1 MPLHRTQW
9 EPRDFVGYF
18 TVRVFAN
25 ECHCVT
31 VRQAIGRI
39 IGKYNVILITL
50 VYDAGVAHANR
61 FGRLEVDALASE
73 SRL

>member
-9 EPRDFVGYF
+9 EPRDLVGYF
-18 TVRVFAN
+18 AVRVFAN
-25 ECHCVT
+25 ERHCVT

-39 IGKYNVILITL
+39 IGKYNVVLVAL
-50 VYDAGVAHANR
+50 VYDAGIVHADR
-61 FGRLEVDALASE
+61 FGRLEVDALASK